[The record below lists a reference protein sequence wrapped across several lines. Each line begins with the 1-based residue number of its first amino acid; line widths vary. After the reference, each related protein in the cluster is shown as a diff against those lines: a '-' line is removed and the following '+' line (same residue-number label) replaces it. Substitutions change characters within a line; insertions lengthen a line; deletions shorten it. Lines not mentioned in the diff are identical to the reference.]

1 MKTVQIAAVKK
12 KLEAHVAHVTRPISN
27 EAKEDKPIQQA
38 AGGPHWA
45 LVVAVTG

>member
-12 KLEAHVAHVTRPISN
+12 KLEAHVARPASK
-27 EAKEDKPIQQA
+27 EAKEDEPIQQA